1 MSVSHH
7 IEEHHFHEGANIFN
21 QGDQVRGLWIIKK
34 GEVTELH
41 TEVSK
46 RGECASCCL
55 WGGMSSVRC
64 FTAVWYKK
72 FVPCHDPAD
81 VRRWSFSLP

>member
-1 MSVSHH
+1 MTVSHH

-55 WGGMSSVRC
+55 LGRNVTC
-64 FTAVWYKK
+64 AVFY
-72 FVPCHDPAD
+72 
-81 VRRWSFSLP
+81 RRMVQKVCTLS